1 MSGFPITLSIG
12 YYITILIPFEHI
24 FWFNVWSDWTVFIK
38 DVIRGWICS
47 LCKNVNEFNVLI
59 IVSPTI
65 DEDKTPE
72 IQVYI

>member
-1 MSGFPITLSIG
+1 MDLTHT
-12 YYITILIPFEHI
+12 YYKYITIFIPFEHI

-38 DVIRGWICS
+38 DVMRGWMCS

-65 DEDKTPE
+65 DEDKTAE
-72 IQVYI
+72 I